1 MLDDQNIKLLEYTR
15 MKEQES
21 QTQRTLNFMQDHN
34 NQLKTQ
40 VNQILQE
47 NEALKSSN
55 LTLNKKL
62 EGVYKDQMEKRKSSI
77 GVKKSMSDL
86 CDSVEKVRISQ
97 EKKRSLLHGD
107 IAETQNHADTIEQL
121 ENFQNENL
129 RMYQEIE
136 TLKNEKREIQSEFE
150 SFKLA

>member
-1 MLDDQNIKLLEYTR
+1 MNEKL
-15 MKEQES
+15 Q
-21 QTQRTLNFMQDHN
+21 
-34 NQLKTQ
+34 
-40 VNQILQE
+40 
-47 NEALKSSN
+47 
-55 LTLNKKL
+55 
-62 EGVYKDQMEKRKSSI
+62 GVFKDQMEKRKSTI
-77 GVKKSMSDL
+77 GVKNSMNDL

-97 EKKRSLLHGD
+97 EKKRSLHHGD
-107 IAETQNHADTIEQL
+107 IAETQNHADIIEQL